1 MSKPKT
7 MGIAIAMYCVASYAS
22 AVFAQ
27 KLEATVLYRQ
37 NSDNNYAAL
46 IPDRAGIVPDGLV
59 DCAGDI
65 ANPACSGQTQT
76 ATPGQPALNVSGTT
90 LSLLLPDG
98 KVAVV
103 NCLNRYSYKGNYVNR
118 RSCAMPL
125 VEHVEADF
133 NGQRAKLKWPVSPD
147 GRKTESETYKVVA
160 LLDKH

>member
-1 MSKPKT
+1 MSKPKST
-7 MGIAIAMYCVASYAS
+7 GIALAICCLASYAT

-46 IPDRAGIVPDGLV
+46 IPDSAGTVPDGLV
-59 DCAGDI
+59 DCAADI
-65 ANPACSGQTQT
+65 ANPTCSGPAQP
-76 ATPGQPALNVSGTT
+76 AAPGQPALHVSGTT

-103 NCLNRYSYKGNYVNR
+103 NCLNRYSFKGNYLNR

-133 NGQRAKLKWPVSPD
+133 NGQHARLKWLVSSES
-147 GRKTESETYKVVA
+147 RKTESETYKVVA